1 MDIRAGET
9 ERDGQ
14 RLRLP
19 GGERGW
25 LLGQSSRERAGQ
37 TRVQDEPGWPVAAP
51 RMEGKETDPDSS
63 QVWGPEQPARCSC
76 HFLRP
81 GGGGSE

>member
-37 TRVQDEPGWPVAAP
+37 TRVQDEPGWQVAAP
-51 RMEGKETDPDSS
+51 RMEGTQIAPRFGGLSNQLD
-63 QVWGPEQPARCSC
+63 VPATS
-76 HFLRP
+76 
-81 GGGGSE
+81 